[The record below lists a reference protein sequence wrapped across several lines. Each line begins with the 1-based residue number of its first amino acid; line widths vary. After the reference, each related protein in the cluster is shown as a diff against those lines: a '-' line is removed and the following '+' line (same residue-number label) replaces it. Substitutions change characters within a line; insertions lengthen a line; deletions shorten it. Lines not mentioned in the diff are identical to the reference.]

1 MSKTNTP
8 KSSLE
13 ELEPEG
19 LIARDEGWQQRKSAQ
34 TRIWILEAAIDCL
47 GEVGYSK
54 TTTQLIAQKAEI
66 SRGAMLHHY
75 ATKIDLIEGVIEYT
89 FFKRMKYF
97 TEQVA
102 RLSDTD
108 RVDRQVGLEVLWH
121 NMQSR
126 EYSAY
131 LELLVASRTDEE
143 LGALFQPIAKKF
155 DSLWMAELLKVLPEW
170 EGKEDRLQLAIDF
183 AHSTTEGLV
192 LNRDI
197 WPKKRRQEVRA
208 LLNQTIIQF
217 RDGALNPAEL
227 PDNPKRK

>member
-1 MSKTNTP
+1 MSKSDTQ
-8 KSSLE
+8 KSSLD

-19 LIARDEGWQQRKSAQ
+19 LISKDEGWQQRKSAQ

-47 GEVGYSK
+47 GDVGYSK

-102 RLSDTD
+102 RLPESD
-108 RVDRQVGLEVLWH
+108 RVDRQMGLELLWH

-126 EYSAY
+126 EYAAY
-131 LELLVASRTDEE
+131 TELLVASRTDAE

-170 EGKEDRLQLAIDF
+170 EGKEDRLQLAMDF
-183 AHSTTEGLV
+183 AHATTEGLL
-192 LNRDI
+192 LNRTI
-197 WPKKRRQEVRA
+197 WPQKRRKEVRA
-208 LLNQTIIQF
+208 LLNQTIMMF
-217 RDGALNPAEL
+217 REGALDPAEL
-227 PDNPKRK
+227 PERPKRK